1 MPAHSPSDRSRG
13 DLIAIGGAEDKT
25 RERHV
30 LGRLVALAGG
40 SDARIAILPVASMM
54 PVELS
59 DAYVRV
65 FRDLGASD
73 IHVFDVRRREEA
85 FDPERVHLLQECTL
99 VFFTGGDQLRLVV
112 TLGGTPMV
120 QAIRRMNA
128 SGVPVA
134 GTSAGAAALCQHMI
148 ARGRSGQV
156 AGRHMVNLAA
166 GLGLTNRIV
175 VDQHF
180 SQRHR
185 MGRLFSAVS
194 LNPFLI
200 GVGIDEDT
208 AACLDAHN
216 RLTVWGKGSVTI
228 VDGADISYTNVHEVE
243 GRKPATVIGVSVNV
257 LTAGGSYDLVNRV
270 GSPPPVTLLE
280 GAHLTALR
288 AVSELDE
295 DPDELDERELDE
307 REGERDPGDSDDPF
321 PPEPA

>member
-1 MPAHSPSDRSRG
+1 MPAQPLVDSARG
-13 DLIAIGGAEDKT
+13 DIVAIGGAEDKT

-30 LGRLVALAGG
+30 LGRLVGLAGG
-40 SDARIAILPVASMM
+40 SQASIAIFPVASVV
-54 PVELS
+54 PDELA
-59 DAYVRV
+59 DAYVGV
-65 FRDLGASD
+65 FRHLGASD
-73 IHVFDVRRREEA
+73 IHVFDIRRREEA
-85 FDPERVHLLQECTL
+85 FDPDRVRLLQECSL

-128 SGVPVA
+128 AGVPVA

-194 LNPFLI
+194 MNPFLI

-208 AACLDAHN
+208 AACLDAGN

-228 VDGADISYTNVHEVE
+228 VDGSDISHTNVHEIE
-243 GRKPATVIGVSVNV
+243 GRKPATVIGLKVHV
-257 LTAGGSYDLVNRV
+257 LTAGGSFDLVNRTGEPAPV
-270 GSPPPVTLLE
+270 TLVESPPPPPVVPLE
-280 GAHLTALR
+280 PNDADDT
-288 AVSELDE
+288 
-295 DPDELDERELDE
+295 
-307 REGERDPGDSDDPF
+307 DDPF
-321 PPEPA
+321 TPEPA

>member
-1 MPAHSPSDRSRG
+1 MPPHPPHPGSRG

-40 SDARIAILPVASMM
+40 ADAAIALFPVASTM
-54 PVELS
+54 PAEIS

-73 IHVFDVRRREEA
+73 IHVFDIRRREEA
-85 FDPERVHLLQECTL
+85 FDPDRVHQLEQCSL

-120 QAIRRMNA
+120 QTIRRMNA
-128 SGVPVA
+128 GGVPVA
-134 GTSAGAAALCQHMI
+134 GTSAGAACLCQHMI

-194 LNPFLI
+194 MNPFLI

-228 VDGADISYTNVHEVE
+228 VDGAELSYTNVHEVD
-243 GRKPATVIGVSVNV
+243 GRKPATVIGLSVHV
-257 LTAGGSYDLVNRV
+257 LTAGGSFDLVNRT
-270 GSPPPVTLLE
+270 GAPAPVSLIE
-280 GAHLTALR
+280 P
-288 AVSELDE
+288 VSANDD
-295 DPDELDERELDE
+295 DPDE
-307 REGERDPGDSDDPF
+307 DSDEQLDPADDLF

>member
-1 MPAHSPSDRSRG
+1 MPAQPLVDSARG
-13 DLIAIGGAEDKT
+13 DIVAIGGAEDKT

-30 LGRLVALAGG
+30 LGRLVGLAGG
-40 SDARIAILPVASMM
+40 SKASIAIFPVASVV
-54 PVELS
+54 PDELA
-59 DAYVRV
+59 DAYVGV
-65 FRDLGASD
+65 FRHLGASD
-73 IHVFDVRRREEA
+73 IHVFDIRRREEA
-85 FDPERVHLLQECTL
+85 FDPDRVRLLQECSL

-128 SGVPVA
+128 AGVPVA

-194 LNPFLI
+194 MNPFLI

-208 AACLDAHN
+208 AACLDASN

-228 VDGADISYTNVHEVE
+228 VDGSDISHTNVHEIE
-243 GRKPATVIGVSVNV
+243 GRKPATVIGLKVHV
-257 LTAGGSYDLVNRV
+257 LTAGGSFDLVNRT
-270 GSPPPVTLLE
+270 GEPAPVTLVE
-280 GAHLTALR
+280 GAPPTPVVPLEPTDADD
-288 AVSELDE
+288 AD
-295 DPDELDERELDE
+295 DT
-307 REGERDPGDSDDPF
+307 DDPF
-321 PPEPA
+321 APEPA